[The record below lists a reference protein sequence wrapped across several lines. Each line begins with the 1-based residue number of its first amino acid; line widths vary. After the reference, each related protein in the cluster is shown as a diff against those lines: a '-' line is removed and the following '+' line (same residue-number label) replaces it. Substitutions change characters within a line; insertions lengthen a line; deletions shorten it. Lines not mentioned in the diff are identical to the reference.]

1 MTASIDLSLA
11 LVGEDHGP
19 ALSLARAKALVVVA
33 QRQGGQSQFSPLLTS
48 VRDAETP
55 LGKVQTHVMVHI
67 GEPLPVERLAEIA
80 GISPRSIARLF
91 VSELGVTPHEFV

>member
-1 MTASIDLSLA
+1 
-11 LVGEDHGP
+11 
-19 ALSLARAKALVVVA
+19 
-33 QRQGGQSQFSPLLTS
+33 
-48 VRDAETP
+48 
-55 LGKVQTHVMVHI
+55 MVHI